1 MKEFNFETLK
11 KLIKLVE
18 KRIRSINESIASS
31 DEQIEKVDEFD
42 ELIKKINSDSL
53 FFSDNKIINK
63 VMTLLEGIDLGE
75 KEELLTKLIDNLDYL
90 NFVAS
95 SIQEDKFTSF
105 NDDELVMINEVVEI
119 LKEFKELSHNQKFA
133 IKSQYTKRNEE
144 LNKLYD
150 KLRKGSEGVV
160 HFTPAEINY
169 LLYLI
174 DENDLKFKYECL
186 ELIRILSKYI
196 HENIIN
202 QLIVDDFGVIEEE
215 YEIDEEEI
223 PQQAIPEDVIVSTF
237 AKYGFDFNLFS
248 SKHQMILRTK
258 RGLNYIEEVLEVL
271 STCDEYKFLRDI
283 NINSKNYEKKLLF
296 FVVRY
301 ATKETLIHLIES
313 SRDRD
318 VTVEKIFRVGG
329 VYKRVSKSGN
339 SEVIIDPP
347 TPEPPSVNDESLNG
361 CHEYYMKNSK
371 LFAAL
376 SSEFKEKY
384 DIEIDFFK
392 SILNHSPEV
401 LALPSDLVVK
411 NLTYMKEYDIPFI
424 SNKNDVIKPNAP
436 TILESRHFV
445 KLVDQLIEA
454 DLYDYIKEYP
464 SIIKNENLVK
474 AVLYEQFNGTLER
487 DGMGRIL
494 YVREHLKEYIARMD
508 DIEKVVNHDSVNRL
522 NVNINLPKEFFEMLD
537 RIENL
542 KEPYNT
548 MEPVIMR
555 LDNNTDI
562 YVVGSNFYT
571 INGVI
576 VSRNKVLRVWS
587 AIVKCGLLNDYSE
600 TELLLYALTYNSYY
614 NDEQTKI
621 LSDFVQQPNFGGG
634 HDRWIR

>member
-11 KLIKLVE
+11 ELIKLVE

-42 ELIKKINSDSL
+42 EIITKIHGDSL

-95 SIQEDKFTSF
+95 SIQDDKFTSF

-160 HFTPAEINY
+160 HFTQAEISY

-174 DENDLKFKYECL
+174 DEDNLTFKYECL

-196 HENIIN
+196 HENILN
-202 QLIVDDFGVIEEE
+202 QLNNDEFGVIEED

-223 PQQAIPEDVIVSTF
+223 PQQAIPEDVIISTF
-237 AKYGFDFNLFS
+237 AKYGFDFNLFNH
-248 SKHQMILRTK
+248 KHQMILRTK

-271 STCDEYKFLRDI
+271 STCDEYKFLRNI
-283 NINSKNYEKKLLF
+283 NINSKNYEKRLLF

-313 SRDRD
+313 SKDRD
-318 VTVEKIFRVGG
+318 VTVEEIFRVGG

-371 LFAAL
+371 VFAAL

-384 DIEIDFFK
+384 GIEIDFFK
-392 SILNHSPEV
+392 SILKHSPEV

-411 NLTYMKEYDIPFI
+411 NLTYLKEYDIPLI
-424 SNKNDVIKPNAP
+424 STRKDRIIPNAP
-436 TILESRHFV
+436 TVLESRHFV
-445 KLVDQLIEA
+445 KLLDQLIEA
-454 DLYDYIKEYP
+454 DLYDYVKIYP
-464 SIIKNENLVK
+464 SIVKNENLVK

-487 DGMGRIL
+487 DNIGRII
-494 YVREHLKEYIARMD
+494 YVREHLKEYIARMEE
-508 DIEKVVNHDSVNRL
+508 IEKVVNHDSVNK
-522 NVNINLPKEFFEMLD
+522 INANLHLPEEFFKLLEK
-537 RIENL
+537 IEDL
-542 KEPYNT
+542 KEPCNKDEA
-548 MEPVIMR
+548 MIKR
-555 LDNNTDI
+555 LDSNSMI
-562 YVVGSNFYT
+562 YVEGSNFYT

-576 VSRNKVLRVWS
+576 VSRNKFIRVWN
-587 AIVKCGLLNDYSE
+587 AIVKSNIAHDFSE
-600 TELLLYALTYNSYY
+600 PELLLYALTYNSYY
-614 NDEQTKI
+614 NDEQLKI
-621 LSDFVQQPNFGGG
+621 LSDFVYQPNYGGG
-634 HDRWIR
+634 QNRWTR

>member
-42 ELIKKINSDSL
+42 EIITKIHGDSL

-95 SIQEDKFTSF
+95 SIQDDKFTSF
-105 NDDELVMINEVVEI
+105 NDEELAMINEVIEI
-119 LKEFKELSHNQKFA
+119 LKEFKELSHNQNFA

-196 HENIIN
+196 HENILN
-202 QLIVDDFGVIEEE
+202 QLNNDEFGVIEED

-223 PQQAIPEDVIVSTF
+223 PQQAIPEDVIISTF

-271 STCDEYKFLRDI
+271 STCDEYKFLRNI

-313 SRDRD
+313 SKDRD
-318 VTVEKIFRVGG
+318 VTVEEIFRVGG

-411 NLTYMKEYDIPFI
+411 NLTYLKEYDIPLI
-424 SNKNDVIKPNAP
+424 STRKNRIIPNAP
-436 TILESRHFV
+436 TVLESRHFV
-445 KLVDQLIEA
+445 KLLDQLIEA
-454 DLYDYIKEYP
+454 DLYDYVKIYP
-464 SIIKNENLVK
+464 SIVKNENLVK

-487 DGMGRIL
+487 DNIGRII
-494 YVREHLKEYIARMD
+494 YVREHLKEYIARMEE
-508 DIEKVVNHDSVNRL
+508 IEKVVNHDSVNK
-522 NVNINLPKEFFEMLD
+522 INANLHLPEEFFKLLEK
-537 RIENL
+537 IEDL
-542 KEPYNT
+542 KEPCNKDEA
-548 MEPVIMR
+548 MIKR
-555 LDNNTDI
+555 LDSNSMI
-562 YVVGSNFYT
+562 YVEGSNFYT

-576 VSRNKVLRVWS
+576 VSRNKFIRVWN
-587 AIVKCGLLNDYSE
+587 AIVKSNIAHDFSE
-600 TELLLYALTYNSYY
+600 PELLLYALTYNSYY
-614 NDEQTKI
+614 NDEQLKI
-621 LSDFVQQPNFGGG
+621 LSDFVYQPNYGGG
-634 HDRWIR
+634 QNRWTR